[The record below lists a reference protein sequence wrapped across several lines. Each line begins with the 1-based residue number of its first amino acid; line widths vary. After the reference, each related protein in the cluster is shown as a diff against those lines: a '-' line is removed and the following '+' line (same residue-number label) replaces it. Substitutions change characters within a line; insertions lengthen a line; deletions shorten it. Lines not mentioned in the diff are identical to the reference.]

1 MRKGHGQVKT
11 QRPGTFRLT
20 SAKSWSP
27 NWSCENCSN
36 IQQPHKQSELCS
48 PEGHILTDSTYMRNL
63 QQSNSEAGSRM
74 VVAETRERGKWGT
87 AVCVCVCVCVRTRTL
102 SYVLLFVTPWT
113 VDCQAPLSMEFY
125 RQEHWSGLPFPPPG
139 DLPNLGI
146 EPMSLVS
153 PALAGGF
160 FTTSPTGKA
169 AMGNCYSMGKKFQFC
184 KMKN

>member
-1 MRKGHGQVKT
+1 MG
-11 QRPGTFRLT
+11 
-20 SAKSWSP
+20 
-27 NWSCENCSN
+27 NC
-36 IQQPHKQSELCS
+36 C
-48 PEGHILTDSTYMRNL
+48 
-63 QQSNSEAGSRM
+63 
-74 VVAETRERGKWGT
+74 
-87 AVCVCVCVCVRTRTL
+87 VCVCVCVCARTL
-102 SYVLLFVTPWT
+102 SHVLLFVTPWT

-146 EPMSLVS
+146 EPTSLVS

-160 FTTSPTGKA
+160 FTTSPPGKA